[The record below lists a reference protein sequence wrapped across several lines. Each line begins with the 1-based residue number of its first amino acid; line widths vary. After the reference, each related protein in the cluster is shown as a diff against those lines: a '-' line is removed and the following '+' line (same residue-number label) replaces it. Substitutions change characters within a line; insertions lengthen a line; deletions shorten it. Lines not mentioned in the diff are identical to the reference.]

1 MEMRDS
7 CPQEAD
13 EARGGGEGVPGAGS
27 ASLTGGR
34 VSVTQRGPET
44 SARHT
49 RVMNTR
55 VSPCY
60 TMSLLPPAKR
70 QSSLWPRF
78 KKKKKKLREK

>member
-44 SARHT
+44 SARRT

-60 TMSLLPPAKR
+60 TMSHSPSEKAK
-70 QSSLWPRF
+70 LF
-78 KKKKKKLREK
+78 MAEIKKKKKKLREK